1 MAGNFCQSNDHRAN
15 LNCYFS
21 RNKKV
26 KLIKNQNRQG
36 FTLVE
41 IMVSVGLGMIIL
53 GVIITASIAL
63 NRSFA
68 AVDRFF

>member
-1 MAGNFCQSNDHRAN
+1 
-15 LNCYFS
+15 
-21 RNKKV
+21 V

-41 IMVSVGLGMIIL
+41 LMVSVGLGTIIL
-53 GVIITASIAL
+53 GVIITASISL

-68 AVDRFF
+68 AVDRFFSTHVQQVRIIDY